1 MYIMNEYNFEFKQ
14 KFPFET
20 RNNEATKILNK
31 YPNRIPIILER
42 SNTCKSVPDVD
53 KKKYLV
59 PHDLTMGQFQSVVR
73 KRLKT
78 ITSEQGLF
86 FFVGNSMPSATQ
98 LLTQVY
104 KDHKDE
110 DGFLYVIYAGEN
122 TFG

>member
-59 PHDLTMGQFQSVVR
+59 PHDLTMGQFQYVVR

-78 ITSEQGLF
+78 ITSEQGL

>member
-31 YPNRIPIILER
+31 YPNRIPIILENHIHAR
-42 SNTCKSVPDVD
+42 VSLMLT
-53 KKKYLV
+53 KKYLV
-59 PHDLTMGQFQSVVR
+59 PHDLTMGQFQYVVR